1 MSAHA
6 AGVYLNRFAVLAGQN
21 IVMATNNDSVYA
33 DAVSLA
39 KAGAEVTLVD
49 SRINVPDS
57 ISGLMQ
63 TRNVTLKTG
72 MSVGAAIG
80 SKAVKQ
86 AQLVGRNTDNS
97 WSNAETQSC
106 DLLLVSGGWSPVVNL
121 LSHRGVRPQWDAENC
136 CFVPAATNEPIHMA
150 GSALGIW
157 GASDCEDSGRAAAQA
172 AICLLYTSPSPR
184 DRTRSRMPSSA

>member
-1 MSAHA
+1 MITRTTAFGLYDYGVAGLLERVTDHLASPDPHTPRQRFLTVRAKRTILATGALERHIAFANNDVPGVMSAHS
-6 AGVYLNRFAVLAGQN
+6 AGVYLNRFAVLAGQK

-39 KAGAEVTLVD
+39 KAGAEVTLLD

-80 SKAVKQ
+80 GKAVKQ

-97 WSNAETQSC
+97 WSNAETQS
-106 DLLLVSGGWSPVVNL
+106 
-121 LSHRGVRPQWDAENC
+121 
-136 CFVPAATNEPIHMA
+136 
-150 GSALGIW
+150 
-157 GASDCEDSGRAAAQA
+157 
-172 AICLLYTSPSPR
+172 
-184 DRTRSRMPSSA
+184 